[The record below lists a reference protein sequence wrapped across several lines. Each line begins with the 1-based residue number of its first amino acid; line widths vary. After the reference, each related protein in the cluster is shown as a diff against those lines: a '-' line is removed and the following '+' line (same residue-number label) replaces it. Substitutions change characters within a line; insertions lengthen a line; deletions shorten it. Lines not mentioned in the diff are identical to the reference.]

1 MAKGT
6 AAIEVARQA
15 VELAK
20 RAGAEQCDAYMR
32 MYDESEVTIRLGE
45 TEKLVEAGSRSLG
58 LRVITGG
65 RTAVCSTADLSEES
79 LERLARETVE
89 LARISAPDEY
99 AGLPSPDDFARAST
113 NGLQLYDERLGS
125 LTTEEKIRMAKAC
138 EAAAFAVDS
147 RITNSEGATVTT
159 RSGEVALAN
168 SLGFAASYP
177 ATAVALM
184 VEVMADDADGKKRN
198 DYWFSS
204 ERSLHRLLEPEEVG
218 RIAAKRALAQLG
230 AVKVPTKQVP
240 VVFEP
245 MMAVRLLG
253 DFAACA
259 NGGALYRG
267 ATFLAG
273 RLDTPVG
280 SPLVTITDDPL
291 EPGRGGSRP
300 FDGEGVA
307 SRRTALVEAG
317 VFRSFL
323 FDSYTARRAKARTTG
338 SAARG
343 VESLP
348 APAPSNL
355 IFQPGGTPASEV
367 VATVED
373 GFFVTAVMGQG
384 FNPSTGDFSRG
395 AAGFWI
401 RNGRLAHPVT
411 EVNISGRLGEM
422 LAAVDAVG
430 DDLSWF
436 GGMAAPTVRVS
447 RMTVSGL

>member
-1 MAKGT
+1 M

-32 MYDESEVTIRLGE
+32 VYDESEVTIRLGE

-79 LERLARETVE
+79 LERLARETLE

-113 NGLQLYDERLGS
+113 DGLQLYDERLGS

-273 RLDTPVG
+273 RLGTPVG

-401 RNGRLAHPVT
+401 QNGRLAHPVT

>member
-1 MAKGT
+1 MA
-6 AAIEVARQA
+6 ALDVARQA

-32 MYDESEVTIRLGE
+32 VYDESEVTIRLGK

-89 LARISAPDEY
+89 LARISARDEY

-273 RLDTPVG
+273 RLGTPVG

-401 RNGRLAHPVT
+401 QNGRLAHPVT

>member
-1 MAKGT
+1 MA
-6 AAIEVARQA
+6 ALDVARQA

-32 MYDESEVTIRLGE
+32 VYDESEVTIRLGK

-89 LARISAPDEY
+89 LARISARDEY

>member
-1 MAKGT
+1 M

-32 MYDESEVTIRLGE
+32 VYDESEVTIRLGE

-79 LERLARETVE
+79 LERLARETLE

-113 NGLQLYDERLGS
+113 DGLQLYDERLGS

-259 NGGALYRG
+259 SGGALYRG

-401 RNGRLAHPVT
+401 QNGRLAHPVT